1 MSNMNPEGAFV
12 KNDLSAYQGMILQE
26 MAFCQVKDS
35 RGELKEYKMDLIV
48 SPDTPADP
56 RPVVIFVHGGGFLPP
71 NDKRQSYI
79 ATFARALTANGYAV
93 VSPDYPI
100 FESKEQRDLWNAT
113 QGADLAAEAIYRA
126 YLYVKENAE
135 SLSLDRG
142 RIALMGGS
150 AGGMTCFYL
159 LEHYDVDVKMFG
171 NCWGVPRK
179 YAVDVTGFPPT
190 LSIHGTDDKL
200 VSYALEAPIQK
211 DFERLGIPAEL
222 ITLQGA
228 GHTPMNEFD
237 TYFPVLLAW
246 LDRYV
251 KGTQQ
256 QSGSLAFEGEG

>member
-1 MSNMNPEGAFV
+1 MSNFSPEGEFV
-12 KNDLSAYQGMILQE
+12 QHDLSAYLGMSLRE
-26 MAFCQVKDS
+26 MAFCRVKDH
-35 RGELKEYKMDLIV
+35 RGDLKEYRLDLIV
-48 SPDTPADP
+48 SPGAPTEP

-71 NDKRQSYI
+71 NDKRQSYV
-79 ATFARALTANGYAV
+79 ATFARALTEQGYAV
-93 VSPDYPI
+93 ISPDYPI
-100 FESKEQRDLWNAT
+100 FENNEQRALWNET

-126 YLYVKENAE
+126 CLFVKENAE
-135 SLSLDRG
+135 ALSLDPSRV
-142 RIALMGGS
+142 ALMGGS
-150 AGGMTCFYL
+150 AGGMACFYL

-228 GHTPMNEFD
+228 GHTPIKEFG
-237 TYFPVLLAW
+237 TYFPTLLAW

-251 KGTQQ
+251 KGT
-256 QSGSLAFEGEG
+256 GR

>member
-1 MSNMNPEGAFV
+1 MSSTNPEGKFV
-12 KNDLSAYQGMILQE
+12 CDDLSAYEGMRLE
-26 MAFCQVKDS
+26 EHVFCQMRDS
-35 RGELKEYKMDLIV
+35 RGEMKEYKLDVIL
-48 SPDTPADP
+48 SPDAPSAP

-71 NDKRQSYI
+71 NDKRQSYV
-79 ATFARALTANGYAV
+79 ATFARGLTAQGYAV

-100 FESKEQRDLWNAT
+100 FENNEQRSAWNET
-113 QGADLAAEAIYRA
+113 QGADLAAEAVYRA
-126 YLYVKENAE
+126 CLFIKENA
-135 SLSLDRG
+135 DRFAFDKE

-150 AGGMTCFYL
+150 AGGMACFYL

-190 LSIHGTDDKL
+190 LSIHGTADKL

-228 GHTPMNEFD
+228 GHTPIKEIDLYMPTILE
-237 TYFPVLLAW
+237 W

-251 KGTQQ
+251 KAPARG
-256 QSGSLAFEGEG
+256 